1 MVNRRKFF
9 QIAGSTALAMSP
21 VTRMLCKTDER
32 AVRQNFN
39 LPDYYPIEESIE
51 DEDFW
56 YQVRMA
62 YTVFPN
68 LINLN

>member
-51 DEDFW
+51 DEDFGTRYVW
-56 YQVRMA
+56 LTRFSQ
-62 YTVFPN
+62 T
-68 LINLN
+68 L